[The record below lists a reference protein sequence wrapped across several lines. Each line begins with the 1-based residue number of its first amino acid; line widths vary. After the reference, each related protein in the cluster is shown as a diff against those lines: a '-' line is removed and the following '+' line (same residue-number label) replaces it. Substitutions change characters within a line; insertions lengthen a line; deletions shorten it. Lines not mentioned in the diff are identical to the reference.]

1 MTNLMSYTEY
11 FTRYFKNNSGYLEI
25 PDKILKEN
33 SDSRKNSERLNKFH
47 ISCSYTKRKKCF
59 CDLGSTKI
67 ESNLTKFIKAL
78 YNGEYDIDISGPKIN
93 IIDNKKQNYK
103 KIIINEQIKNTSFKN
118 MKKFSNMVEEKILN
132 YNDLREVEK
141 KINEEKK
148 ICQKCG
154 TIIYGD
160 SEHKGWKN
168 ENGEYI
174 LFCDTCLRKY
184 HNGANEI
191 RYESHNK
198 DDYGYNRNNTYYN
211 GGGNMGSNGYI
222 PPFRVQLNNNG
233 IPNFNQHS
241 GGRPNFQII
250 SSNQNNNNF

>member
-1 MTNLMSYTEY
+1 MSYTEY
-11 FTRYFKNNSGYLEI
+11 FTRYFKNNSGYLGI
-25 PDKILKEN
+25 SDKILKEN
-33 SDSRKNSERLNKFH
+33 SDSIKKSERLNKFH
-47 ISCSYTKRKKCF
+47 ICCSYTKRKKCF
-59 CDLGSTKI
+59 CDLGSTNI
-67 ESNLTKFIKAL
+67 ESNLTKFIKDL
-78 YNGEYDIDISGPKIN
+78 YNGEYDIDISGPKIK
-93 IIDNKKQNYK
+93 IINNKKPNYK

-118 MKKFSNMVEEKILN
+118 MKKFNNIVEENILT

-154 TIIYGD
+154 AIIYGD

-191 RYESHNK
+191 RYEIHNRE
-198 DDYGYNRNNTYYN
+198 DYGYNNRNNTYYN
-211 GGGNMGSNGYI
+211 NGGNMGNNGYI
-222 PPFRVQLNNNG
+222 PAYRGVQLNNNG
-233 IPNFNQHS
+233 LPNGFNQYS
-241 GGRPNFQII
+241 GGRPNFQVI
-250 SSNQNNNNF
+250 SSNPNNNSF